1 AGKRSALL
9 EQQRPHLFTTRV
21 ANVPPGE
28 EIAVRVEMVLPI
40 AFGDGEFSLRF
51 PTTITAPFMPGIA
64 LEQESEGKTAWLPLN
79 GSGWALATD
88 EVPDAPLVSAPQVR
102 ASLASS
108 NPRNALSFA
117 MSLRTGIPVAAI
129 QSRYHELAVERVG
142 DVFEIAFKEQ
152 FAEMDRDLVLS
163 WRSQAS
169 SLPQAAV
176 FTERFEQED
185 YALLMVLPPQQQIAA
200 KPVPRELTLVLDVS
214 GSMQG
219 EPIRQAKESVLH
231 ALATLSPQD
240 QFNIIVFNDRHAS
253 LFGGRAPASDGNLA
267 RARNFVQSLSAGGG
281 TQMMPALQSALR
293 QAPSQ
298 EEATVQ
304 HLRQVIF
311 ITDGAVGN
319 EEALLA
325 MLEQERGS
333 ARLFTVGIGS
343 SPNSYFM
350 QKAAEAGR
358 GSSVYIARPS
368 EVAPALKRLFTR
380 IDTPMATDLQ
390 VTWPES
396 VEPFPSRIPDLY
408 AGQPLL
414 QVARFD
420 GVEAAGV
427 VRVLGRVGERSWE
440 RQLTL
445 PQAHEGELVA
455 HSWARSKLAAIL
467 TEGRRGSSAE
477 TTRSLALPL
486 ALKYQLASPYTSFV
500 AVEDIAVRPEQ
511 AAVKAAQV
519 PNVVPK
525 GQAPQAF
532 AMAQGSTA
540 GLLSIYLGCFFAFVG
555 AVAYSMNRAEP
566 C

>member
-1 AGKRSALL
+1 
-9 EQQRPHLFTTRV
+9 
-21 ANVPPGE
+21 
-28 EIAVRVEMVLPI
+28 
-40 AFGDGEFSLRF
+40 
-51 PTTITAPFMPGIA
+51 
-64 LEQESEGKTAWLPLN
+64 
-79 GSGWALATD
+79 
-88 EVPDAPLVSAPQVR
+88 
-102 ASLASS
+102 
-108 NPRNALSFA
+108 
-117 MSLRTGIPVAAI
+117 
-129 QSRYHELAVERVG
+129 
-142 DVFEIAFKEQ
+142 
-152 FAEMDRDLVLS
+152 
-163 WRSQAS
+163 
-169 SLPQAAV
+169 
-176 FTERFEQED
+176 
-185 YALLMVLPPQQQIAA
+185 
-200 KPVPRELTLVLDVS
+200 
-214 GSMQG
+214 
-219 EPIRQAKESVLH
+219 
-231 ALATLSPQD
+231 
-240 QFNIIVFNDRHAS
+240 
-253 LFGGRAPASDGNLA
+253 LA

-281 TQMMPALQSALR
+281 TRMMPALQSALR

-311 ITDGAVGN
+311 VTDGAVGN

-396 VEPFPSRIPDLY
+396 VESFPSRIPDLY

-467 TEGRRGSSAE
+467 TEGRRGSTAE

-525 GQAPQAF
+525 DQAPQAF
-532 AMAQGSTA
+532 AMAQGGHRWLT
-540 GLLSIYLGCFFAFVG
+540 
-555 AVAYSMNRAEP
+555 
-566 C
+566 